1 MYIVRWLMTHPIIAI
16 WVLGGIAILLS
27 RGGADKG
34 AHEINE
40 TAVSHQLETST
51 KATNTDHEVNALALE
66 TAKIKVA
73 KSVAENVSDTT
84 TKGNSHDDGDNAT
97 IHEKLANKTAVETN
111 AALDTENAGME
122 KQLAVAVTQNPET
135 NVETSPETNNGTVI
149 APTDHSSAV
158 VNEVKETLDKK
169 INKIEEAEVE
179 VEVEAEP
186 VAVVIAQ
193 VQSEKQVSN
202 EADSS
207 NLAQSSDAIEILIMA
222 REAYWNEGFDES
234 AELYMQLIKLEPN
247 NINYKG
253 ELANV
258 YWKQGYPK
266 KAAELYSEIALP
278 MIENGNSGSVA
289 NMVGFIG
296 LFYPDRAA
304 KIHQKLMSITTDSN

>member
-27 RGGADKG
+27 NGGPSEG

-40 TAVSHQLETST
+40 TAVSHQIEAPT
-51 KATNTDHEVNALALE
+51 KATNIDHKVNALAPG
-66 TAKIKVA
+66 TAKPKTTKKIA
-73 KSVAENVSDTT
+73 DAT
-84 TKGNSHDDGDNAT
+84 TKGNSHDGDT
-97 IHEKLANKTAVETN
+97 TTHEKLANKTAVE
-111 AALDTENAGME
+111 
-122 KQLAVAVTQNPET
+122 KQLANA
-135 NVETSPETNNGTVI
+135 ETNNNTMI
-149 APTDHSSAV
+149 APIDHSSAV
-158 VNEVKETLDKK
+158 LNEIKEKLDTKVNNTV
-169 INKIEEAEVE
+169 
-179 VEVEAEP
+179 AEP
-186 VAVVIAQ
+186 VAGVIAQ
-193 VQSEKQVSN
+193 VQNETQISN

-278 MIENGNSGSVA
+278 MIENGNSNSVA

-304 KIHQKLMSITTDSN
+304 KIHQKLMSKISGSN

>member
-27 RGGADKG
+27 NGGSSEG

-40 TAVSHQLETST
+40 TAVSHQLEAST
-51 KATNTDHEVNALALE
+51 KATNIDHKVNALAPE
-66 TAKIKVA
+66 TTKAKTTKNIADATTKGY
-73 KSVAENVSDTT
+73 SHDGDTT
-84 TKGNSHDDGDNAT
+84 T
-97 IHEKLANKTAVETN
+97 HEKLANKTAVE
-111 AALDTENAGME
+111 
-122 KQLAVAVTQNPET
+122 KQLANA
-135 NVETSPETNNGTVI
+135 ETNNNTMI

-158 VNEVKETLDKK
+158 LNEVKEKLDTKV
-169 INKIEEAEVE
+169 NNTV
-179 VEVEAEP
+179 AEP
-186 VAVVIAQ
+186 VAGVIAQ
-193 VQSEKQVSN
+193 VQNETQISN

-278 MIENGNSGSVA
+278 MIENGNSNSVA

-304 KIHQKLMSITTDSN
+304 KIHQKLMSKISGSN

>member
-1 MYIVRWLMTHPIIAI
+1 MFTVLAVKEEGIEMYIVRWLMTHPIIAI

-27 RGGADKG
+27 WGGADKVT
-34 AHEINE
+34 HETNE

-51 KATNTDHEVNALALE
+51 KATNTDHKINALTLE
-66 TAKIKVA
+66 TAKTKTA
-73 KSVAENVSDTT
+73 KNVAENVANAT
-84 TKGNSHDDGDNAT
+84 TKSNSHADAT
-97 IHEKLANKTAVETN
+97 THENTANKTAVETN
-111 AALDTENAGME
+111 A
-122 KQLAVAVTQNPET
+122 ET
-135 NVETSPETNNGTVI
+135 NPDTNPNTNKGTII

-169 INKIEEAEVE
+169 VNKTTEAETK
-179 VEVEAEP
+179 AEP

-193 VQSEKQVSN
+193 VQSEKQVPS

-207 NLAQSSDAIEILIMA
+207 NLAQSSDAAEILVMA
-222 REAYWNEGFDES
+222 REAYWNGGFDES
-234 AELYMQLIKLEPN
+234 AELYMQLIKLEPD

-253 ELANV
+253 ELGNV

-278 MIENGNSGSVA
+278 MIENGNSDSVA

-296 LFYPDRAA
+296 LFFPDRAA
-304 KIHQKLMSITTDSN
+304 KIHQKLMSITSGSN